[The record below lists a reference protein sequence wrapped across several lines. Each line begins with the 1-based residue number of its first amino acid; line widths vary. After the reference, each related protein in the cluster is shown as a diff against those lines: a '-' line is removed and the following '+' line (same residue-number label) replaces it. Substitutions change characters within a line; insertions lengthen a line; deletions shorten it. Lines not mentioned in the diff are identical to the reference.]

1 MLIEILKAIAFGIIE
16 GITEWLP
23 VSSTGHLILLGD
35 RLSLGVTGELGAE
48 FEDMFNFVIQL
59 GAILAVL
66 ILYRKRFYFWGRGM
80 SREEKRD
87 ALSLVGRIAVAS
99 IPAAVVGI
107 LGDKLLWHFTGKD
120 IDGYFYNSL
129 TVAVML
135 IAYGVLFIVAEWL
148 CRKPSGKDIG
158 ASAVFKISAG
168 KAFAIGC
175 FQALSV
181 IPGTSRSGATML
193 GARLLGIDRKE
204 AAEFSFFLGVP
215 AIAGASIFKAADF
228 AEYVSSSNVS
238 VPIEAYAVLFAA
250 TVTSFFV
257 SMLTI
262 KALIGF
268 VRKHSFAPFGV
279 YRIILGVI
287 VIASARV

>member
-1 MLIEILKAIAFGIIE
+1 MIVEFLKAVLFGIIE

-66 ILYRKRFYFWGRGM
+66 ILYRKRFYILGHGK
-80 SREEKRD
+80 SREERREM
-87 ALSLVGRIAVAS
+87 LSLAGKIVLAS
-99 IPAAVVGI
+99 IPAAVVGT
-107 LGDKLLWHFTGKD
+107 LGDRLVEGLTGKD
-120 IDGYFYNSL
+120 IDGHFYNSM
-129 TVAVML
+129 TVAIML
-135 IAYGVLFIVAEWL
+135 VAYGVLFIVAERL
-148 CRKPSGKDIG
+148 DKKRS
-158 ASAVFKISAG
+158 SQSLEESTISTG
-168 KAFAIGC
+168 RAFAVGC

-193 GARLLGIDRKE
+193 GARLLGVDRGS

-215 AIAGASIFKAADF
+215 AIAGASIIKAMDF
-228 AEYVSSSNVS
+228 AEYVAANKLH
-238 VPIEAYAVLFAA
+238 VPLQAYALLLAA
-250 TVTSFFV
+250 TVTSFVV
-257 SMLTI
+257 SVLTI
-262 KALIGF
+262 KALVGF

-279 YRIILGVI
+279 YRIILGIV
-287 VIASARV
+287 VIASSWGK